1 MQITYGKN
9 NNYIDICDI
18 FKDRFIYQNQVII
31 PQGTQ
36 FNLIFGDPVINQ
48 VKEIII
54 KYQNNEISIKEDDC
68 HNNQILL
75 SLSTNSNQI
84 KPNENYL
91 INYGTSNIFT
101 NITQAFIKK
110 FIKNENSIYIP
121 KYVNFNKLFGD
132 PIENVGKSIQ
142 IYQDINLIR
151 EIPEAREDDL
161 HFSLDTF
168 NIKNKNKNNNNKLI
182 IIAIFKNE
190 SHILEEWIA
199 FHLKQGVDKIYLI
212 DNGSTDNYQSIVKK
226 YLITGDISI
235 IVDSTPHAQNILYN
249 KYYLPIAKLSEWVL
263 IIDLD
268 EFIYSRGPYPTIVDY
283 LDTLDNNISR
293 IHIPW
298 KCYGSNGHILQ
309 PNNVLNNFTKR
320 SCLDNVNI
328 RFANV
333 KSITRGSKIKKLDIH
348 HSTIQD
354 GIITISSKNSH
365 QCKGCHCKICF
376 GNKAEYI
383 LNNSSIHINHYCIQS
398 QKWFIDVKMKR
409 GAADHIEHENI
420 RNLEYFKNYDI
431 NEITDNEILNK
442 V

>member
-1 MQITYGKN
+1 MQITYG
-9 NNYIDICDI
+9 IDSDNINITDT
-18 FKDRFIYQNQVII
+18 FKDLFIYQDQVII

-54 KYQNNEISIKEDDC
+54 KYQNNEIIIKEDDC

-91 INYGTSNIFT
+91 INYGTIDIFT

-132 PIENVGKSIQ
+132 PIENVSKSIQ
-142 IYQDINLIR
+142 IYQNINLIR

-168 NIKNKNKNNNNKLI
+168 NIKKNNNNKLI

-298 KCYGSNGHILQ
+298 KCYGSNGHIEQ
-309 PNNVLNNFTKR
+309 PNRVLANFTKR
-320 SCLDNVNI
+320 AGLDNADI
-328 RFANV
+328 KIANV
-333 KSITRGSKIKKLDIH
+333 KSITRGSKIKTLDLH
-348 HSTIQD
+348 HSNIGD
-354 GIITISSKNSH
+354 GIITISGKNSH
-365 QCKGCHCKICF
+365 PCKGCHCQICF
-376 GNKAEYI
+376 GNKAEDI
-383 LNNSSIHINHYCIQS
+383 LNNSSLHINHYCIQS
-398 QKWFIDVKMKR
+398 KNWFMDVKMKR
-409 GAADHIEHENI
+409 GDALNKQYDIF
-420 RNLEYFKNYDI
+420 RNLKYFKDYDY
-431 NEITDNEILNK
+431 NDITDTEILTK
-442 V
+442 L